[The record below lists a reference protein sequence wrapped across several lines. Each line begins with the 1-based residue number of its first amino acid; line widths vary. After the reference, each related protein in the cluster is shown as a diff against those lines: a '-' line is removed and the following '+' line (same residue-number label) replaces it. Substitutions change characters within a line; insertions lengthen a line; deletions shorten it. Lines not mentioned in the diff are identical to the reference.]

1 MYLSQNRLPLLTF
14 LLCVALSALGTACGG
29 NSTPTA
35 PDQGN
40 VAYAQTD
47 LRVGTGA
54 EAAAGKTISVNYTG
68 WLYSESAPENKGT
81 RFDTSAGRGP
91 YTFVLGAGKVI
102 RGWDQGIVGMKVGG
116 IRRLVIPPDLAYGSS
131 GNGPIPP
138 NAALV
143 FEVELLS
150 VQ

>member
-1 MYLSQNRLPLLTF
+1 MYLSPVRSLF
-14 LLCVALSALGTACGG
+14 FKALSAAALVSLAAACGG

-35 PDQGN
+35 PDQSN
-40 VAYAQTD
+40 VPYSQSD

-54 EAAAGKTISVNYTG
+54 EATSGKTVSVNYTG
-68 WLYSESAPENKGT
+68 WLYSASAPENKGT
-81 RFDTSAGRGP
+81 QFDTSVGRQP
-91 YTFVLGAGKVI
+91 LAFVLGTGKVI
-102 RGWDQGIVGMKVGG
+102 AGWDRGVAGMKAGG
-116 IRRLVIPPDLAYGSS
+116 IRRLVIPPDLGYGAT
-131 GNGPIPP
+131 GYGPIPP